1 MFDVACSRQTHT
13 IFNSDA
19 ICRGWPVTART
30 ASSLP
35 QAVGREL
42 RCFRLSGVTLGLHF
56 LSVYFFRYRLLPSG
70 GAGFAMNFCN
80 PQGYSFLLV
89 CKPSSAPYPENV
101 AKTIPQQM
109 LPKLTTH
116 TPPLFISVEQLP
128 GMGLTETESTLSLQ
142 LMLSLSLS
150 LSLCFSIPCLIR
162 FMLAAPQWTTRY
174 SFLLVCKPSS
184 DPEWDSQRQ
193 NPFSPADALS
203 LCFSIPCLIRFVLA
217 APQMDHPPFGQS

>member
-89 CKPSSAPYPENV
+89 LKFLLCSMPWENI
-101 AKTIPQQM
+101 AKTICQHLPLETDTQPVYFEAANTKPPQ
-109 LPKLTTH
+109 
-116 TPPLFISVEQLP
+116 PPPPPNSTKYFRQAERECGGGVE
-128 GMGLTETESTLSLQ
+128 
-142 LMLSLSLS
+142 
-150 LSLCFSIPCLIR
+150 
-162 FMLAAPQWTTRY
+162 
-174 SFLLVCKPSS
+174 
-184 DPEWDSQRQ
+184 
-193 NPFSPADALS
+193 
-203 LCFSIPCLIRFVLA
+203 
-217 APQMDHPPFGQS
+217 